1 MARSEPGTMSNPQ
14 AGTGASR
21 RLPQIR
27 LRALVA
33 ILLLVPPLVLLM
45 VWGNWL
51 VGGNGPMDSL
61 NGPAVALLFLLTL
74 LNLVLKR
81 RKSRW
86 AFSAGEIIA
95 IYVVIAA
102 SAGLTGNVWGW
113 GGNLAA
119 NIAYPIWQAGPANR
133 WVEIM
138 WPNLPAGLTPM
149 NRDALQGFFL
159 GSASPY
165 QRDIL
170 LAWAQPALWWT
181 GWVTATLWVTL
192 CFSVIIRRRW
202 SEEEKLPFPMTLLPL
217 HLTDPQQGLFQSPL
231 WWVGLGG
238 SAALGV
244 LDLVSSFVPSIPTFP
259 TYLDITTFL
268 NNNKPWDAIRTTSL
282 SWGPWQLGLTYLMP
296 ADLAFSLIVFNLL
309 WRAEY
314 VLSRMGGWLTDAWG
328 GFPYGDQQVI
338 GAYLSLMASVLWLD
352 RRYLV
357 QVLRRALG
365 LPSSARESGEA
376 FSYRTAVFGG
386 IAGLG
391 YLFWFYQRSGMSAVV
406 AASFIF
412 LFFIMVMAM
421 IRMRAHIG
429 PPSHWMY
436 GTMPEFVLTQFP
448 GTRALG
454 PRALS
459 MIALLR
465 PFMYE
470 QDTEPAPIQLE
481 ALRMAERSA
490 VHPTRLAW
498 IVIAAI
504 PFTILCYF
512 WASLQIGYHLGLGAK
527 AYPDMTF
534 VCRQTSDKLD
544 SWLRDPGG
552 PNWSGVESIGI
563 GFAITVLLMAIKLR
577 FPMWPLHPLAFP
589 LAFSWTIDSMI
600 PAVIVT
606 WLAKALLLR
615 YGGLRAHRRAFPF
628 FLGLIVGSAT
638 ISFLQLLLFRALGIA
653 R

>member
-1 MARSEPGTMSNPQ
+1 MADPAVA
-14 AGTGASR
+14 AGSDQR
-21 RLPQIR
+21 RTPIR
-27 LRALVA
+27 ARALVA
-33 ILLLVPPLVLLM
+33 ILLLVPSLILLM

-61 NGPAVALLFLLTL
+61 NAPAVALLFLLTA
-74 LNLVLKR
+74 LNLILKR
-81 RKSRW
+81 RKPAW
-86 AFSAGEIIA
+86 AFSAGELIVV
-95 IYVVIAA
+95 YVVVAA
-102 SAGLTGNVWGW
+102 AAGITGNVWSW
-113 GGNLAA
+113 GGNLAP
-119 NIAYPIWQAGPANR
+119 NLAYPIWQAGPANR
-133 WVEIM
+133 WAEIM
-138 WPNLPAGLTPM
+138 WPNLPVGLTPVD
-149 NRDALQGFFL
+149 RDALQGFFL
-159 GSASPY
+159 GSTSPY

-170 LAWAQPALWWT
+170 LTWAVPALWWT

-202 SEEEKLPFPMTLLPL
+202 SEEEKLPFPMTLLPI
-217 HLTDPQQGLFQSPL
+217 HLTDPQQGLFRSPL
-231 WWVGLGG
+231 WWIGLGG

-244 LDLVSSFVPSIPTFP
+244 LDLVSSFVPTIPTVP
-259 TYLDITTFL
+259 TYLDISTFL
-268 NNNKPWDAIRTTSL
+268 TNNKPWDAIRTTSL

-296 ADLAFSLIVFNLL
+296 ADLAFSLIVFNLF

-314 VLSRMGGWLTDAWG
+314 VSSRMGGWLTDAWG

-338 GAYLSLMASVLWLD
+338 GAYLSLMVSVLWLD

-357 QVLRRALG
+357 QVLRRAFG
-365 LPSSARESGEA
+365 LSSHARESGEA

-386 IAGLG
+386 MAGLG
-391 YLFWFYQRSGMSAVV
+391 YLCWFYVRSGMSPVIAV
-406 AASFIF
+406 SFIA

-454 PRALS
+454 PRALG
-459 MIALLR
+459 MIALMR

-481 ALRMAERSA
+481 ALRMAERTA
-490 VHPTRLAW
+490 TNPTPLAW
-498 IVIAAI
+498 IMIAAI
-504 PFTILCYF
+504 PLTMLSYF

-527 AYPDMTF
+527 GYQDMTF
-534 VCRQTSDKLD
+534 VCRQGSDKLD
-544 SWLRDPGG
+544 FWLHDPGG
-552 PNWSGVESIGI
+552 ANWSGVQAIGL
-563 GFAITVLLMAIKLR
+563 GFAITVLLMVIKLR
-577 FPMWPLHPLAFP
+577 FPLWPLHPLAFP
-589 LAFSWTIDSMI
+589 LAFSWTIDSLL
-600 PAVIVT
+600 PAVFVT

-628 FLGLIVGSAT
+628 FLGLIVGSGT